1 MKFTKLKSGVNAE
14 WKATTDKATFFIN
27 KSTTPNLGI
36 VSYQVIV
43 CFENDSMKYLADNLQ
58 YLKDAKAVAENK
70 LKQLKN

>member
-14 WKATTDKATFFIN
+14 WKAVTDKGTFHIN
-27 KSTTPNLGI
+27 RSTTPNLGI

-43 CFENDSMKYLADNLQ
+43 CFENDSMKYLADRLQ

-70 LKQLKN
+70 LKELS